1 MTIDIKDTRDLEK
14 RERRAHLMGELAEL
28 YHRDTIFIRLR
39 DPDDFYNR
47 LDPAPEHERALS
59 DDVEAYLF
67 NKLAHISSHARI
79 GVTFVVSGVSL
90 YTAELMRKA
99 FENHFKIRAE
109 EQLIKNR
116 KSRNHWLVTL
126 AGSMLALA
134 FFLFLAH
141 VFRTNAAGHPFFG
154 VLSEGFSII
163 GWVALWEPA
172 TYFLYGR
179 NQEIRTLYDYMRLHR
194 AAVTV
199 QSDDTARSAP

>member
-67 NKLAHISSHARI
+67 NELAHIASQARI

-126 AGSMLALA
+126 AGSLLALA

-141 VFRTNAAGHPFFG
+141 VFRANAAGHPFFG
-154 VLSEGFSII
+154 ILSEGFSII

-179 NQEIRTLYDYMRLHR
+179 NQEIKTLYDYMRLHR
-194 AAVTV
+194 AAVTI
-199 QSDDTARSAP
+199 QPDDTARSAP

>member
-67 NKLAHISSHARI
+67 NELAHIASQARI

-126 AGSMLALA
+126 AGSLLALA

-141 VFRTNAAGHPFFG
+141 VFRANAAGHPFFG
-154 VLSEGFSII
+154 ILSEGFSII

-179 NQEIRTLYDYMRLHR
+179 SKEIRTLYDYMRLHR
-194 AAVTV
+194 AAVTI
-199 QSDDTARSAP
+199 QPDDTARSAP

>member
-67 NKLAHISSHARI
+67 NKLAHIASHARI
-79 GVTFVVSGVSL
+79 GVTFVVGGVSL

-126 AGSMLALA
+126 ISSMLALA
-134 FFLFLAH
+134 LFLFLAH
-141 VFRTNAAGHPFFG
+141 VFRANAAGHPFFG
-154 VLSEGFSII
+154 ILSEGFSII

-179 NQEIRTLYDYMRLHR
+179 SQEIKTLYDYMRLHR

>member
-47 LDPAPEHERALS
+47 LDPAPEHERALN

-126 AGSMLALA
+126 ISSMLALA

-179 NQEIRTLYDYMRLHR
+179 SQEIKTLYDYMRLHR

-199 QSDDTARSAP
+199 QPDDTARSAP

>member
-67 NKLAHISSHARI
+67 NELAHIASQARI

-126 AGSMLALA
+126 AGSLLALA

-141 VFRTNAAGHPFFG
+141 VFRANAAGHPFFG
-154 VLSEGFSII
+154 ILSEGFSII

-179 NQEIRTLYDYMRLHR
+179 SQEIRTLYDYMRLHR

-199 QSDDTARSAP
+199 QPDDTARSAP

>member
-39 DPDDFYNR
+39 DPDDFYNH

-67 NKLAHISSHARI
+67 NELAHIASQARI
-79 GVTFVVSGVSL
+79 GVTFVVGGVSL

-126 AGSMLALA
+126 IGSLLALA

-141 VFRTNAAGHPFFG
+141 VFRANAAGHPFFG
-154 VLSEGFSII
+154 ILSEGFSII

-179 NQEIRTLYDYMRLHR
+179 SQEIRTLYDYMRLHR
-194 AAVTV
+194 AAVTI
-199 QSDDTARSAP
+199 QPDDTARSAP

>member
-47 LDPAPEHERALS
+47 LDPAPEHERTLS

-67 NKLAHISSHARI
+67 NELAHIASQARI

-126 AGSMLALA
+126 IGSLLALA

-141 VFRTNAAGHPFFG
+141 VFRANAAGHPFFG
-154 VLSEGFSII
+154 ILSEGFSII

-179 NQEIRTLYDYMRLHR
+179 SQEIRTLYDYMRLHR
-194 AAVTV
+194 AAVTI
-199 QSDDTARSAP
+199 QPDDTARSAP

>member
-14 RERRAHLMGELAEL
+14 HERRAHLMGELAEL
-28 YHRDTIFIRLR
+28 YHRNTIFIRLR

-47 LDPAPEHERALS
+47 LDPAPEHERALN

-67 NKLAHISSHARI
+67 NELAHISSQARI

-126 AGSMLALA
+126 IGSMMALAL
-134 FFLFLAH
+134 FLFLAH
-141 VFRTNAAGHPFFG
+141 VFRTNAAGHPFFSI
-154 VLSEGFSII
+154 LSEGFSII

-179 NQEIRTLYDYMRLHR
+179 NQEIKALYDYMRLHR
-194 AAVTV
+194 ATVTI
-199 QSDDTARSAP
+199 QHDDTARSAP

>member
-126 AGSMLALA
+126 AGSLLALA